1 MYEMLRDVVSDA
13 ILDLDNTLET
23 FSALLRIAEIEAE
36 SRQSGFRKVDI
47 SFLVEQLAETYAA
60 VAEDAGHRLECEVA
74 CRVIVQG
81 DRDLLT
87 QMFANLVENAIRHC
101 PDSTTIT
108 LRVAERDGEA
118 VCEVV
123 DAGPGI
129 PEAERARIFTRFYR
143 LERSRTTPGS
153 GLGLALVAAVAQI
166 HHFEVG
172 FGDGAG
178 TTIRVIMKGAE
189 IGPWVSSD
197 PPG

>member
-1 MYEMLRDVVSDA
+1 MRGGVY
-13 ILDLDNTLET
+13 
-23 FSALLRIAEIEAE
+23 
-36 SRQSGFRKVDI
+36 
-47 SFLVEQLAETYAA
+47 
-60 VAEDAGHRLECEVA
+60 
-74 CRVIVQG
+74 RVIVQG

-101 PDSTTIT
+101 PDSTTIS

-166 HHFEVG
+166 
-172 FGDGAG
+172 
-178 TTIRVIMKGAE
+178 
-189 IGPWVSSD
+189 
-197 PPG
+197 PPSKSALATAQEPRSE